1 MKMPFEGKVLD
12 RFGDNFVVAKET
24 LFRDKDGSVIGIAC
38 GYRDGVENDFATWES
53 KVEFAGAR
61 FKRSYYWGHYT
72 DSEKKV
78 LREYEERLQNFRK
91 LTPYATE
98 GVKLQY
104 PLELSLAVSIA
115 LLDDVAKSKGEEL
128 DASEFGIQP
137 GLLNAAKTHTKALGI
152 LAALAW
158 ESMDDADT
166 LTTVETA
173 VGKYISWVED
183 ERFVQPIPRIN
194 ETGELAVL
202 YAVL

>member
-1 MKMPFEGKVLD
+1 MKKPFEGKVLD

-24 LFRDKDGSVIGIAC
+24 LFRDEGGSVIGIAC
-38 GYRDGVENDFATWES
+38 GYRDDVENDFATWES

-61 FKRSYYWGHYT
+61 YKRSYYWGHYT
-72 DSEKKV
+72 DSEEKV
-78 LREYEERLQNFRK
+78 LREYEERLRSFRK

-137 GLLNAAKTHTKALGI
+137 ELLNAAKTHTKALGI
-152 LAALAW
+152 LAAL
-158 ESMDDADT
+158 ENVDEDT
-166 LTTVETA
+166 LATVETA

-183 ERFVQPIPRIN
+183 ERFVQLIPRIN

-202 YAVL
+202 